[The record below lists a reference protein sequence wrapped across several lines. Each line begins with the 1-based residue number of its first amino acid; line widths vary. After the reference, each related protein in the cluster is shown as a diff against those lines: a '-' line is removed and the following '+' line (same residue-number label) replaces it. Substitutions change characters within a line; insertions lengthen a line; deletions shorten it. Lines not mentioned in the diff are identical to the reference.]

1 VGASLLEEHYW
12 DEGQMLNAHMLEH
25 KVPLAVDMP
34 SVIRPIIVESMDP
47 EGPFGA
53 KEAGLA
59 GAMNLFQAVGNA
71 IYDAI
76 GVWIKD
82 FPITPDKV
90 LKALE
95 ERES

>member
-1 VGASLLEEHYW
+1 
-12 DEGQMLNAHMLEH
+12 
-25 KVPLAVDMP
+25 MP
-34 SVIRPIIVESMDP
+34 PVINSIIVESMDP

-90 LKALE
+90 LEAMERKKGGLGRTVFRADGTDGHKTLRRALG
-95 ERES
+95 